1 MYDAVDDPYT
11 YAESTVL
18 VNKADLRDQAELD
31 DFEAEISYARSM
43 EEIPGGNLDFEHFK
57 AVHFHLFQDV
67 YDWAGQPR
75 TVRISKDGNPFCF
88 PENIDSE
95 ARKLFKTLVQA
106 NYFADLASA
115 DFATKSAHF
124 LSELNAIH
132 AFREGNGRAQN
143 TFFALLA
150 EHAGQHLDFEKLDP
164 DVWLAV
170 MIESFNGDE
179 APLAVAIEQLIVA
192 E

>member
-11 YAESTVL
+11 YPDSTVL
-18 VNKADLRDQAELD
+18 MNKADLRDQSELD

-67 YDWAGQPR
+67 YEWAGKPR
-75 TVRISKDGNPFCF
+75 TVRISKDDSPFCF

-95 ARKLFKTLVQA
+95 ARKLFKALAKA
-106 NYFADLASA
+106 NYFVGLTPTE
-115 DFATKSAHF
+115 FAKQSAHF

-143 TFFALLA
+143 AFFALLS
-150 EHAGQHLDFEKLDP
+150 EHAGQNLDFDRLDP
-164 DVWLAV
+164 DAWLAV
-170 MIESFNGDE
+170 MIHSFKGDE
-179 APLAVAIEQLIVA
+179 APLAAAIEQLIVV